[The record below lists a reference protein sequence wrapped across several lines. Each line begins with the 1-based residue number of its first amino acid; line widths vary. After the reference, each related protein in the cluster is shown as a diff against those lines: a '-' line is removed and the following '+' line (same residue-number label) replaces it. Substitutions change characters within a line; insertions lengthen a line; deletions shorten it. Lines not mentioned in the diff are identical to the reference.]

1 MLLGIGH
8 AALFGVV
15 NLVAVLVIARL
26 TISGLASVWCRSAAL
41 SSASI
46 ALHCR
51 LARPHPQHA
60 GSGPD
65 GLIPAG

>member
-1 MLLGIGH
+1 VPRGIGH

-15 NLVAVLVIARL
+15 NLVAVIVIARL
-26 TISGLASVWCRSAAL
+26 TISGFASVWCGWAAL
-41 SSASI
+41 SSAAI
-46 ALHCR
+46 ALNCR

-65 GLIPAG
+65 GLISAG